1 MNIFLYDKT
10 FEGLLTSV
18 FEAYSRRIFPD
29 ALLLEGEPLPLFYD
43 EIFTVITDE
52 EKSGR
57 VWRGLQKKLSSAA
70 LACLAQCWLAEE
82 PETPM
87 LLFRY
92 IRKAIDA
99 PRSIET
105 NFADPDV
112 LEFSRMW
119 KRVDWE
125 RIRLLQFVRFQ
136 KAADGTFFA
145 AIEPEKNAPSLL
157 VTGAFQGPFCRPR
170 WLIYDIRRAY
180 GYYYDLK
187 EVRQVTFGEDSR
199 EGHLV
204 TGMLDES
211 LMDGD
216 EQLFQSLWKN
226 LFQGNLHQGTPQS
239 PEAQAGHARALL
251 EISDGKTAPSPAAS
265 RIRTRGNLTT
275 TAATNS
281 TAGTIWSGWKKS
293 SASRTRDSRQ

>member
-1 MNIFLYDKT
+1 MNIFIYDKT
-10 FEGLLTSV
+10 FEGLLTAV
-18 FEAYSRRIFPD
+18 FDAYNRKTFPD
-29 ALLLEGEPLPLFYD
+29 LLLSAGDALPLFY
-43 EIFTVITDE
+43 EESFTVITDE
-52 EKSGR
+52 EKAGR

-145 AIEPEKNAPSLL
+145 AFEPQYNALPLT
-157 VTGAFQGPFCRPR
+157 VQHFKDRFADQK
-170 WLIYDIRRAY
+170 WIIYDMKRRY
-180 GYYYDLK
+180 GFYYDLQ
-187 EVRQVTFGEDSR
+187 EVTTISFDDDSR
-199 EGHLV
+199 EAHLI

-211 LMDGD
+211 LMD
-216 EQLFQSLWKN
+216 ENEKIFQKLWKTYFKAICIKERMN
-226 LFQGNLHQGTPQS
+226 PRKHKKDMPV
-239 PEAQAGHARALL
+239 RYW
-251 EISDGKTAPSPAAS
+251 KY
-265 RIRTRGNLTT
+265 LTE
-275 TAATNS
+275 
-281 TAGTIWSGWKKS
+281 KQK
-293 SASRTRDSRQ
+293 